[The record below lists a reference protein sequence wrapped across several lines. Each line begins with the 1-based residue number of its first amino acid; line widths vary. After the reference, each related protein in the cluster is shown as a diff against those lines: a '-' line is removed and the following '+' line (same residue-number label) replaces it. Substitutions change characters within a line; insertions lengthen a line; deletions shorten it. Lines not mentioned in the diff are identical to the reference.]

1 MANSFLEK
9 VRGKLIV
16 SCQALPEEPLHSSF
30 IMSKMAIAA
39 VEGGAAGIRSNSVAD
54 IQAIREAVSV
64 PVIGIIKEVYPDSPV
79 FITPTIKEV
88 IAACETG
95 AEVVAMDGTNR
106 KRPNGEDLATILQQA
121 KSKFPDTLFMADIA
135 TVEEAAMAEQL
146 GFDIVATTLH
156 GYTEQ
161 TKGHNIAEANFQ
173 FLKEVLQ
180 VTALPV
186 IVEGKIDT
194 PEKAWTAV
202 ELGGTSVV
210 VGGAITRPQE
220 ITARFISKLNS

>member
-1 MANSFLEK
+1 MANSFLKK

-30 IMSKMAIAA
+30 VMSKMAIAA

-95 AEVVAMDGTNR
+95 VEVVAMDGTNR

-135 TVEEAAMAEQL
+135 TVEEAAMAEPL

-161 TKGHNIAEANFQ
+161 TKGYNIAEANFQ

-180 VTALPV
+180 ATALPV
-186 IVEGKIDT
+186 IVEGKIAT
-194 PEKAWTAV
+194 PEKARTAI

>member
-54 IQAIREAVSV
+54 IQAIREVVSV

-135 TVEEAAMAEQL
+135 TVEEAAMAEPL

-161 TKGHNIAEANFQ
+161 TKGRNIAEANFQ
-173 FLKEVLQ
+173 YLKEVLQ
-180 VTALPV
+180 ATALPV

-194 PEKAWTAV
+194 PEKARTAL

>member
-1 MANSFLEK
+1 MANSFLKK

-30 IMSKMAIAA
+30 IMSRMAIAA
-39 VEGGAAGIRSNSVAD
+39 VEGGAVGIRSNSVAD

-95 AEVVAMDGTNR
+95 VEVVAMDGTNR

-135 TVEEAAMAEQL
+135 TVEEAAMAEPL

-161 TKGHNIAEANFQ
+161 TKGYNIAEANFQ

-180 VTALPV
+180 ATALPV

-194 PEKAWTAV
+194 PEKARTAI

>member
-54 IQAIREAVSV
+54 IQAIREAVSA

-135 TVEEAAMAEQL
+135 TVEEAAMAGQF

-161 TKGHNIAEANFQ
+161 TEGSNIAEANFQ

-180 VTALPV
+180 ATALPV

-194 PEKAWTAV
+194 PEKARTAL

>member
-1 MANSFLEK
+1 MANSFLEQ

-30 IMSKMAIAA
+30 IMSRMAIAT

-54 IQAIREAVSV
+54 IQAIREVVSV

-95 AEVVAMDGTNR
+95 VGVVAMDGTNR

-161 TKGHNIAEANFQ
+161 TKGYNIAEANFQ

-180 VTALPV
+180 ATALPV

-194 PEKAWTAV
+194 PEKAKTAL

>member
-1 MANSFLEK
+1 MANSFLEQ

-30 IMSKMAIAA
+30 IMSRMAIAA

-54 IQAIREAVSV
+54 IQAIREVVSV

-95 AEVVAMDGTNR
+95 VGVVAMDGTNR

-161 TKGHNIAEANFQ
+161 TKGYNIAEANFQ

-180 VTALPV
+180 ATALPV

-194 PEKAWTAV
+194 PEKAKTAL

>member
-1 MANSFLEK
+1 MANSFLEQ

-30 IMSKMAIAA
+30 IMSRMAIAA

-54 IQAIREAVSV
+54 IQAIREVVLV

-95 AEVVAMDGTNR
+95 VEVVAMDGTNR

-161 TKGHNIAEANFQ
+161 TKGYNIAEANFQ

-180 VTALPV
+180 ATALPV

-194 PEKAWTAV
+194 PEKAKTAL

>member
-1 MANSFLEK
+1 MANSFLKK

-30 IMSKMAIAA
+30 IMSRMAIAA
-39 VEGGAAGIRSNSVAD
+39 VEGGAVGIRSNSVAD

-95 AEVVAMDGTNR
+95 VEVVAMDGTNR

-135 TVEEAAMAEQL
+135 TVEEAAMAEPL

-161 TKGHNIAEANFQ
+161 TKGYNIAEANFQ

-180 VTALPV
+180 ATALPV

-194 PEKAWTAV
+194 PEKARTAV